1 MSILKGILH
10 HWNKTT
16 SAYDTIHP
24 ETESAYITDWNEGI
38 GKTLAS
44 TALGTLVSTLTSDS
58 LFATLLKKAMTALG
72 VKYLVAQ
79 NGYVCLGDI
88 FGGIIIQW
96 GNFQIP
102 ASTKNYIWQ
111 LPLGMKAIYAA
122 FAFVA
127 DNETETDYR
136 ISAGTLA
143 PAAAQFIST
152 IGTRNTATY
161 AFVIGVS

>member
-1 MSILKGILH
+1 
-10 HWNKTT
+10 
-16 SAYDTIHP
+16 
-24 ETESAYITDWNEGI
+24 
-38 GKTLAS
+38 
-44 TALGTLVSTLTSDS
+44 
-58 LFATLLKKAMTALG
+58 
-72 VKYLVAQ
+72 
-79 NGYVCLGDI
+79 
-88 FGGIIIQW
+88 
-96 GNFQIP
+96 
-102 ASTKNYIWQ
+102 
-111 LPLGMKAIYAA
+111 MKAIYAA